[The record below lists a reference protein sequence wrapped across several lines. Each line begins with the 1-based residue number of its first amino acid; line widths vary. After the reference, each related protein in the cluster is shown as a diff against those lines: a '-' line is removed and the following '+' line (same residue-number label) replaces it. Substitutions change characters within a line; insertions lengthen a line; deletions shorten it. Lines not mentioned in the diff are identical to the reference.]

1 MLFNC
6 CNQLTIAM
14 NLKEE
19 IGRIQNQQTSPETI
33 LKQWRNKFKFVDSDL
48 IEVDLKSIKHLAILS
63 IMIKNFEFI
72 HDLFKED
79 VVEECS
85 FLTEQF
91 DEEVS
96 IYPEF
101 DLHSISLE
109 DLDENGDWELTFNA
123 VEDAVIHVDM
133 NELKFVGTMVSH

>member
-1 MLFNC
+1 
-6 CNQLTIAM
+6 M

-19 IGRIQNQQTSPETI
+19 IERIQNQQTSPETI

-133 NELKFVGTMVSH
+133 NELKFVETMVSH

>member
-1 MLFNC
+1 
-6 CNQLTIAM
+6 M